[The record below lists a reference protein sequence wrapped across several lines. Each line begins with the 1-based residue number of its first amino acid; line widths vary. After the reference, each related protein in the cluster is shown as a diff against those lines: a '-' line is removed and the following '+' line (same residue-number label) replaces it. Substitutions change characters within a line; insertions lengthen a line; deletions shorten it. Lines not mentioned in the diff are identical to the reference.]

1 MSWFCNTIVRFGFHK
16 YKLLM
21 TTIDQLL
28 TAKIKITSELS
39 FTSQEGKCRF
49 SLHEETEAY

>member
-1 MSWFCNTIVRFGFHK
+1 VRFGFHK